1 MEDYEKERLFL
12 QNRNWKLLYI
22 ELENFVRNE
31 NIVCVMNR
39 GWYKMNIEFA
49 EIKIVYVSN
58 ALVEE
63 KREL

>member
-1 MEDYEKERLFL
+1 M
-12 QNRNWKLLYI
+12 LYI

-31 NIVCVMNR
+31 NIVCIMNR

-58 ALVEE
+58 VLVEE